1 MEKSVNTG
9 LTYEAFVQL
18 GLALPGVVESTSYG
32 THALKAKG
40 KLIARLKEDGQTVVL
55 RSGWESR
62 EERMAVY
69 PDVFYL
75 TEHYRE
81 HPWVLMC
88 LDKASESI
96 AVAAV
101 AHAWQESQPKPK
113 ASKSQHRGQ
122 RAA

>member
-18 GLALPGVVESTSYG
+18 GLALPGAVESTSYR
-32 THALKAKG
+32 THALKAQG
-40 KLIARLKEDGQTVVL
+40 KLLARLTEAGQTVGL
-55 RSGWESR
+55 RSAWSTR
-62 EERMAVY
+62 VERKPVSTA
-69 PDVFYL
+69 VFYL

-113 ASKSQHRGQ
+113 ASKSQHRG
-122 RAA
+122 RSAA